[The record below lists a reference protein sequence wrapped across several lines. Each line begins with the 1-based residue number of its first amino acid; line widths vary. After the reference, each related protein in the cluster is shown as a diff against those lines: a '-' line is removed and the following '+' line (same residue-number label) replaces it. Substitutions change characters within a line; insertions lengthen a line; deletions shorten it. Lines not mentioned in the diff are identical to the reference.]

1 MGKTGSF
8 DYRELK
14 QFAEKLEKLEQEARQ
29 GLFEASAK
37 ELASRLLTLVI
48 MKTPVGDYPAG
59 SGMTGGTLR
68 RGWVTKT
75 QQEAENNRSASPG
88 VKDIQ
93 GFLNTLNI
101 SHSGENY
108 VIEVMNPVEY
118 ASYVEKGHRT
128 VNHKGWV
135 TGHFML
141 TLSERELQTI
151 APGVLEKKL
160 IKFWKECM
168 R

>member
-1 MGKTGSF
+1 MGRTGHF

-14 QFAEKLEKLEQEARQ
+14 QFAGKLEKLEKEARQ
-29 GLFEASAK
+29 GFFESAAK
-37 ELASRLLTLVI
+37 ELASRLLALVI
-48 MKTPVGDYPAG
+48 QKTPVGNYPPG

-68 RGWVTKT
+68 RGWVAKT
-75 QQEAENNRSASPG
+75 QEEAAGSRSAAPG

-93 GFLNTLNI
+93 GFLNTLKI

-108 VIEVMNPVEY
+108 VIEVINPVEY

-141 TLSERELQTI
+141 TLSEKELQAIT
-151 APGVLEKKL
+151 PGILEKKL
-160 IKFWKECM
+160 IRFFEDGM